1 MVTFFKDDDDSFA
14 LAAAPG
20 DKPSWNDAIRG
31 PDREKWLAACEV
43 KVTSIARYITQLV
56 V

>member
-1 MVTFFKDDDDSFA
+1 MATFFEDDDDSFA
-14 LAAAPG
+14 LAAVPRV
-20 DKPSWNDAIRG
+20 KSSWNDAIRG

-43 KVTSIARYITQLV
+43 EVTSIAQHITQLV